1 MQPINL
7 HVSVQ
12 VEKKT
17 LCYQVAGVTEDA
29 LMNGFYVIIVQD
41 ILWKDLR
48 CHSESGELKKTCE
61 SLGNLWHLTGLC
73 VSTASWKPLVQYFLG
88 IGLADLYHLW
98 VRGQPIAKALG
109 VVLVTECEVVIHK
122 YRYFLYGFPEM
133 DCKTSEL

>member
-1 MQPINL
+1 MIQRDDLGKTLLISFITCLQPINL
-7 HVSVQ
+7 PVSVQ

-61 SLGNLWHLTGLC
+61 SLGNL
-73 VSTASWKPLVQYFLG
+73 
-88 IGLADLYHLW
+88 
-98 VRGQPIAKALG
+98 
-109 VVLVTECEVVIHK
+109 
-122 YRYFLYGFPEM
+122 
-133 DCKTSEL
+133 